1 MQVKFCLVYSK
12 GDSYISEQIWAI
24 IIRLLCEATD
34 ELCSRTKNFGLQS
47 ESEAGTRG
55 LPSTSAW
62 N

>member
-12 GDSYISEQIWAI
+12 GDTYISEQIWAI
-24 IIRLLCEATD
+24 ITRLLCEAAD
-34 ELCSRTKNFGLQS
+34 ELCSRTKNFELQS
-47 ESEAGTRG
+47 ESEVGIWG